1 MKVGE
6 PADDETYPEG
16 TINYLVVKRFT
27 EIAESMEKKKE
38 KEKDNEKSGM
48 AN

>member
-6 PADDETYPEG
+6 PPDDGTYPEG
-16 TINYLVVKRFT
+16 TINYLVVKCLA
-27 EIAESMEKKKE
+27 EIAESMEKKKG

-48 AN
+48 AD